1 MIGSPP
7 WVVGVQINMTKRKA
21 ESSPEVVFALGESYS
36 EVAPSTGTAQAGL
49 AVEAPGPTGP
59 ACTEGTSAK
68 PSNSSNCHVGRHRGP
83 GGHDLLGDPEAS
95 RV

>member
-49 AVEAPGPTGP
+49 AVEAPGPTGL
-59 ACTEGTSAK
+59 ACTEGTSAGQAI
-68 PSNSSNCHVGRHRGP
+68 PTVATLDGTE
-83 GGHDLLGDPEAS
+83 DLADTT
-95 RV
+95 